1 MSTNRILNR
10 KQKLARTFVG
20 ASLLIVIGA
29 GFSASL
35 SDHGVASTE
44 VIKTGTS
51 GYMQVVVTSG
61 ETIWSIASSLNAL
74 NDGARS
80 DLSSVVDQIVS
91 ANGLDSTDLE
101 PGTKLWVPAN

>member
-1 MSTNRILNR
+1 MSKNRY
-10 KQKLARTFVG
+10 KKLARTLVG

-35 SDHGVASTE
+35 SDHGVASSE

-61 ETIWSIASSLNAL
+61 ETIWSIASSLN
-74 NDGARS
+74 GGGRS

-91 ANGLDSTDLE
+91 TNALASTDLE
-101 PGTKLWVPAN
+101 PGTKLWVPTK

>member
-1 MSTNRILNR
+1 MRSNRILNR
-10 KQKLARTFVG
+10 KQKLARTLVG
-20 ASLLIVIGA
+20 TSLLIVIGA

-44 VIKTGTS
+44 VIKTGTT

-61 ETIWSIASSLNAL
+61 ETIWSIASSLNT
-74 NDGARS
+74 GGRS

-101 PGTKLWVPAN
+101 PGTKLWVPAK

>member
-1 MSTNRILNR
+1 MSKNRY
-10 KQKLARTFVG
+10 KKLARTFVG

-35 SDHGVASTE
+35 SDHGVASSE
-44 VIKTGTS
+44 VVKTGTA

-61 ETIWSIASSLNAL
+61 ETIWSIASAINK
-74 NDGARS
+74 GGRS

-91 ANGLDSTDLE
+91 TNGLDSTDLE
-101 PGTKLWVPAN
+101 PGTKLWVPAE

>member
-1 MSTNRILNR
+1 MSKNRY
-10 KQKLARTFVG
+10 KKLARTFVG

-35 SDHGVASTE
+35 SDHGVASSE
-44 VIKTGTS
+44 VVKTGTA

-61 ETIWSIASSLNAL
+61 ETIWSIASALNA
-74 NDGARS
+74 GGRS

-91 ANGLDSTDLE
+91 TNGLASTDLE
-101 PGTKLWVPAN
+101 PGTKLWVPAE

>member
-1 MSTNRILNR
+1 MSNNRR
-10 KQKLARTFVG
+10 RKLARTFVG

-35 SDHGVASTE
+35 SDHGVASSE

-61 ETIWSIASSLNAL
+61 ETIWSIASSLN
-74 NDGARS
+74 GGGRS
-80 DLSSVVDQIVS
+80 DLSSVVDQIFS
-91 ANGLDSTDLE
+91 ANGLASTDLE
-101 PGTKLWVPAN
+101 PGTKLWVPAK

>member
-1 MSTNRILNR
+1 MSKNRY
-10 KQKLARTFVG
+10 KKLARTFVG

-35 SDHGVASTE
+35 SDHGVASSE
-44 VIKTGTS
+44 VVKTGTA

-61 ETIWSIASSLNAL
+61 ETIWSIASSINAL
-74 NDGARS
+74 NNGARS

-101 PGTKLWVPAN
+101 PGAKLWVPAK

>member
-35 SDHGVASTE
+35 SDHGVASSE
-44 VIKTGTS
+44 VVKTGTA

-61 ETIWSIASSLNAL
+61 ETIWSIASAINK
-74 NDGARS
+74 GGRS

-91 ANGLDSTDLE
+91 TNGLDSTDLE
-101 PGTKLWVPAN
+101 PGTKLWVPAK

>member
-1 MSTNRILNR
+1 MSKNRY
-10 KQKLARTFVG
+10 KKLARTFVG

-35 SDHGVASTE
+35 SDHGVASSE
-44 VIKTGTS
+44 VVKTGTA

-61 ETIWSIASSLNAL
+61 ETIWSIASAINT
-74 NDGARS
+74 GGRS

-91 ANGLDSTDLE
+91 TNGLDSTDLE
-101 PGTKLWVPAN
+101 PGTKLWVPAE

>member
-1 MSTNRILNR
+1 MRSNRILNR
-10 KQKLARTFVG
+10 KQKLARTLVG
-20 ASLLIVIGA
+20 TSLLIVIGA

-44 VIKTGTS
+44 VIKTGTT

-61 ETIWSIASSLNAL
+61 ETIWSIAGML
-74 NDGARS
+74 NDGGRS

-91 ANGLDSTDLE
+91 ANGLTSTDLE
-101 PGTKLWVPAN
+101 PGTKLWVPGK

>member
-1 MSTNRILNR
+1 MSNNRR
-10 KQKLARTFVG
+10 RKLARTFVG

-35 SDHGVASTE
+35 SDHGVASSE

-61 ETIWSIASSLNAL
+61 ETIWSIASSLS
-74 NDGARS
+74 GGGRS

-91 ANGLDSTDLE
+91 ANGLASTDLE
-101 PGTKLWVPAN
+101 PGTKLWVPAK

>member
-1 MSTNRILNR
+1 MSKNRY
-10 KQKLARTFVG
+10 KKLARTFVG

-35 SDHGVASTE
+35 SDHGVASSE
-44 VIKTGTS
+44 VVKTGTA

-61 ETIWSIASSLNAL
+61 ETIWSIASAINK
-74 NDGARS
+74 GGRS

-91 ANGLDSTDLE
+91 TNGLASTDLE
-101 PGTKLWVPAN
+101 PGTKLWVPAE

>member
-1 MSTNRILNR
+1 MSKNRR
-10 KQKLARTFVG
+10 RKLARTLVG

-35 SDHGVASTE
+35 SDHGVASSE

-61 ETIWSIASSLNAL
+61 ETIWSIASSLN
-74 NDGARS
+74 GGGRS

-91 ANGLDSTDLE
+91 TNALASTDLE
-101 PGTKLWVPAN
+101 PGTKLWVPTK

>member
-1 MSTNRILNR
+1 MRSNRILNR
-10 KQKLARTFVG
+10 KQKLARTLVG
-20 ASLLIVIGA
+20 TSLLIVIGA

-44 VIKTGTS
+44 VIKTGTT

-61 ETIWSIASSLNAL
+61 ETIWSIAGMLNE
-74 NDGARS
+74 GGRS

-91 ANGLDSTDLE
+91 ANGLTSTDLE
-101 PGTKLWVPAN
+101 PGTKLWVPAK

>member
-1 MSTNRILNR
+1 MSKNRR
-10 KQKLARTFVG
+10 RKLARTLVG

-35 SDHGVASTE
+35 SDHGVASSE

-61 ETIWSIASSLNAL
+61 ETIWSIASSLN
-74 NDGARS
+74 GGGRS

-91 ANGLDSTDLE
+91 ANSLASTDLE
-101 PGTKLWVPAN
+101 PGTKLWVPAK

>member
-1 MSTNRILNR
+1 MSNKRR
-10 KQKLARTFVG
+10 RKLARTLVG

-35 SDHGVASTE
+35 SDHGVASSQ
-44 VIKTGTS
+44 VIATGKS

-61 ETIWSIASSLNAL
+61 ETIWSIASAL
-74 NDGARS
+74 NTGGRS

-91 ANGLDSTDLE
+91 ANGLASTDLE

>member
-61 ETIWSIASSLNAL
+61 ETIWSIASALNA
-74 NDGARS
+74 GGRS

-91 ANGLDSTDLE
+91 ANGLASTDLE
-101 PGTKLWVPAN
+101 PGTKLWVPAK

>member
-1 MSTNRILNR
+1 MSKNRY
-10 KQKLARTFVG
+10 KKLARTLVG

-35 SDHGVASTE
+35 SDHGVASSE
-44 VIKTGTS
+44 VIATGTS

-61 ETIWSIASSLNAL
+61 ETIWSIASAL
-74 NDGARS
+74 NTGGRS

-91 ANGLDSTDLE
+91 ANGLASTDLE
-101 PGTKLWVPAN
+101 PGTKLWVPAK

>member
-1 MSTNRILNR
+1 
-10 KQKLARTFVG
+10 
-20 ASLLIVIGA
+20 VIGA

-44 VIKTGTS
+44 VIKTGTT

-61 ETIWSIASSLNAL
+61 ETIWSIAGMLNE
-74 NDGARS
+74 GGRS

-91 ANGLDSTDLE
+91 ANGLTSTDLE
-101 PGTKLWVPAN
+101 PGTKLWVPAK

>member
-1 MSTNRILNR
+1 MSKNRY
-10 KQKLARTFVG
+10 KKLARTFVG

-35 SDHGVASTE
+35 SDHGVASSE
-44 VIKTGTS
+44 VVKTGTA

-61 ETIWSIASSLNAL
+61 ETIWSIASAINK
-74 NDGARS
+74 GGRS

-91 ANGLDSTDLE
+91 TNGLDSTDLE
-101 PGTKLWVPAN
+101 PGTKLWVPSN

>member
-1 MSTNRILNR
+1 MSKNRY
-10 KQKLARTFVG
+10 KKLARTFVG

-35 SDHGVASTE
+35 SDHGVASSE
-44 VIKTGTS
+44 VVKTGTA

-61 ETIWSIASSLNAL
+61 ETIWSIASAINK
-74 NDGARS
+74 GGRS

-91 ANGLDSTDLE
+91 ANGLDSTDLQ
-101 PGTKLWVPAN
+101 PGTKLWVPAK

>member
-35 SDHGVASTE
+35 SDHGVASSE
-44 VIKTGTS
+44 VVKTGTA

-61 ETIWSIASSLNAL
+61 ETIWSIASAL
-74 NDGARS
+74 TNGGRS

>member
-1 MSTNRILNR
+1 
-10 KQKLARTFVG
+10 LARTFVG

-61 ETIWSIASSLNAL
+61 ETIWSIASAL
-74 NDGARS
+74 NTAGRS

-91 ANGLDSTDLE
+91 ANGLASTDLE
-101 PGTKLWVPAN
+101 PGTKLWVPAK

>member
-1 MSTNRILNR
+1 MSKNRY
-10 KQKLARTFVG
+10 KKLARTFVG

-35 SDHGVASTE
+35 SDHGVASSE
-44 VIKTGTS
+44 VVKTGTA

-61 ETIWSIASSLNAL
+61 ETIWSIASAL
-74 NDGARS
+74 NTGGRP

-91 ANGLDSTDLE
+91 INGLDSTDLE
-101 PGTKLWVPAN
+101 PGTKLWVPAQ

>member
-1 MSTNRILNR
+1 MSKNRY
-10 KQKLARTFVG
+10 KKLARTFVG

-35 SDHGVASTE
+35 SDHGVASSE
-44 VIKTGTS
+44 VVKTGTA
-51 GYMQVVVTSG
+51 GYMQVVVASG
-61 ETIWSIASSLNAL
+61 ETIWSIASAINK
-74 NDGARS
+74 GGRS

-101 PGTKLWVPAN
+101 PGAKLWVPAN

>member
-35 SDHGVASTE
+35 SDHGVASSE
-44 VIKTGTS
+44 VVKTGTA

-61 ETIWSIASSLNAL
+61 ETIWSIASAINK
-74 NDGARS
+74 GGRS

-91 ANGLDSTDLE
+91 TNGLDSTDLE
-101 PGTKLWVPAN
+101 PGTKLWVPANL

>member
-1 MSTNRILNR
+1 MSKNRY
-10 KQKLARTFVG
+10 KKLARTFVG

-61 ETIWSIASSLNAL
+61 ETIWSIASAL
-74 NDGARS
+74 NTAGRS

-91 ANGLDSTDLE
+91 ANGLASTDLE

>member
-1 MSTNRILNR
+1 MSKNRY
-10 KQKLARTFVG
+10 KKLARTFVG

-35 SDHGVASTE
+35 SDHGVASSE
-44 VIKTGTS
+44 VVKTGTA

-61 ETIWSIASSLNAL
+61 ETIWSIASAINK
-74 NDGARS
+74 GGRS

-101 PGTKLWVPAN
+101 PGTKLWVPAK

>member
-1 MSTNRILNR
+1 MRSNRILNR
-10 KQKLARTFVG
+10 KQKLARTLVG
-20 ASLLIVIGA
+20 TSLLIVIGA

-35 SDHGVASTE
+35 SDHGVASSE

-61 ETIWSIASSLNAL
+61 ETIWSIAGML
-74 NDGARS
+74 NDGGRS

-91 ANGLDSTDLE
+91 ANGLTSTDLE
-101 PGTKLWVPAN
+101 PGTKLWVPAK